1 MSAFS
6 QQTRLV
12 VLDNLVNMALRDRD
26 TIYRS
31 MANVF
36 LGAVNKSLAS
46 EEKVVNKVL
55 SL

>member
-1 MSAFS
+1 
-6 QQTRLV
+6 
-12 VLDNLVNMALRDRD
+12 MALRDRD